1 MRKMKLDLGSIEVQS
16 FPTAEAAPGRGTVE
30 AHQIT
35 FENCTAFCRETIQ
48 ATCDCTPN
56 TRCTCEPEQCT
67 QIFNCN

>member
-30 AHQIT
+30 ALQIGT
-35 FENCTAFCRETIQ
+35 TPICSWN